1 MWSCHKCGKPVYFAE
16 RKQSMGYDWHPDCL
30 KCEECGK
37 ILKPGQ
43 HAEHKGVSYCHVPCY
58 GALFGPQLF
67 GHGTR
72 VESHKSFGKVE
83 NKTYGGITRTHLE
96 TTIKSYNHY
105 HDVHGGSGGVKSRE
119 VNGRLV
125 LEGVLRLYW
134 GVQSAI
140 QLKEDDDQRL
150 PSNGGELKT
159 HRKVSSGIFYQNS
172 NISSVD
178 ESDSEDDSFCESSP
192 INSKS
197 SAAPNG
203 SGYEKKTSVVLEA
216 NDLTKFN
223 TVPSKLDPKQLK
235 RDELDELMQVERDW
249 KDHEKPYQT
258 LPNNISLPPIEQVDV
273 GTSKEPSSTVLAAE
287 EDGASTTKFS
297 ALRRRPGRRFDKSKL
312 RRRCSINGHYYNRE
326 TSVFTP
332 PYGSTM
338 SVWTTSLVNTQEV
351 INMLLDKY
359 RVECPASNFSLFVVK
374 DNGERRRVKD
384 DEYPLLLRVMQGPDE
399 SVSKLFLVESE
410 GEGSHEVSAAVAQFL
425 RLSDFELQSILR
437 LYCEEEEREVQ
448 SIKNKH
454 RELKRRIKK
463 RMQELKVKL

>member
-1 MWSCHKCGKPVYFAE
+1 M
-16 RKQSMGYDWHPDCL
+16 
-30 KCEECGK
+30 
-37 ILKPGQ
+37 
-43 HAEHKGVSYCHVPCY
+43 
-58 GALFGPQLF
+58 
-67 GHGTR
+67 
-72 VESHKSFGKVE
+72 
-83 NKTYGGITRTHLE
+83 
-96 TTIKSYNHY
+96 
-105 HDVHGGSGGVKSRE
+105 
-119 VNGRLV
+119 

-159 HRKVSSGIFYQNS
+159 QRKVSSGIFYQNS

>member
-1 MWSCHKCGKPVYFAE
+1 MWSCHKCGKPVFFAE

-72 VESHKSFGKVE
+72 VESHKSFGKIE
-83 NKTYGGITRTHLE
+83 NKSYGGITRTHLE

-105 HDVHGGSGGVKSRE
+105 HDVHGGSGGIKSRE

-150 PSNGGELKT
+150 PSNIAEVKIQ
-159 HRKVSSGIFYQNS
+159 RKVSSSSGYQNA
-172 NISSVD
+172 NASSLD
-178 ESDSEDDSFCESSP
+178 ESDTDDDSLPDNSP
-192 INSKS
+192 IVSTVS
-197 SAAPNG
+197 SAING
-203 SGYEKKTSVVLEA
+203 SGYEKKMSLNLES
-216 NDLTKFN
+216 NDALKFN
-223 TVPSKLDPKQLK
+223 TVPSKLDPKQLV
-235 RDELDELMQVERDW
+235 RDELDELIRVEREW

-258 LPNNISLPPIEQVDV
+258 LPNNISLSPSEVPLTVTEE
-273 GTSKEPSSTVLAAE
+273 SSSTTSVVE
-287 EDGASTTKFS
+287 EATSPTKST
-297 ALRRRPGRRFDKSKL
+297 ALRRRPGRRFDKTKL

-374 DNGERRRVKD
+374 DNGERRRVKE

-399 SVSKLFLVESE
+399 SVAKLFLVESE

-448 SIKNKH
+448 LIKNKN
-454 RELKRRIKK
+454 REMKRRIKK

>member
-1 MWSCHKCGKPVYFAE
+1 MWSCHKCGKPVFFAE

-72 VESHKSFGKVE
+72 VESHKSFGKIE
-83 NKTYGGITRTHLE
+83 NKSYGGITRTHLE

-105 HDVHGGSGGVKSRE
+105 HDVHGGSGGIKSRE

-150 PSNGGELKT
+150 PSNGAEEKIT
-159 HRKVSSGIFYQNS
+159 QRKVSSSLGYQNA
-172 NISSVD
+172 NMSSFD
-178 ESDSEDDSFCESSP
+178 ESDSDDDSLSENSSV
-192 INSKS
+192 I
-197 SAAPNG
+197 SAFSPAVNG
-203 SGYEKKTSVVLEA
+203 SGYEKKVSLNSES
-216 NDLTKFN
+216 NDVSKFN
-223 TVPSKLDPKQLK
+223 TVPSKLDPKQLG
-235 RDELDELMQVERDW
+235 RDELDELIQVEREW
-249 KDHEKPYQT
+249 KDHEKPYST
-258 LPNNISLPPIEQVDV
+258 LPNKISLSPSEVCPTVIEESSSKASVVEDA
-273 GTSKEPSSTVLAAE
+273 TSPTKST
-287 EDGASTTKFS
+287 
-297 ALRRRPGRRFDKSKL
+297 ALRRRPGRRFDKTKL

-374 DNGERRRVKD
+374 DNGERRRVKE

-399 SVSKLFLVESE
+399 SVAKLFLVESE